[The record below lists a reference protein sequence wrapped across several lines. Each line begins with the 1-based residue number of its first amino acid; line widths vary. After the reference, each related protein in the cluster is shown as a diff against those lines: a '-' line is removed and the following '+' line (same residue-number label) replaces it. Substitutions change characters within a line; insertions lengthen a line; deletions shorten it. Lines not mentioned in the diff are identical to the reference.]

1 MSDPITT
8 DDLTVAGRHGELVV
22 RSWVPKVPRRV
33 VLIAHGYGEHGGR
46 YDHVARRLVADGA
59 AVYAPDHH
67 AHGRSA
73 GEPALV
79 ESFDDLARDLGA
91 VRDVVTA
98 RHRGLPVVLVGHS
111 LGGLI
116 VTRHLQLGADAPRGV
131 VLAGPFIAGN
141 PQIEPLVEMDPLPE
155 VPIDPAVL
163 SRDPA
168 VGEAY
173 VADPLVYHGP
183 FKRPTLR
190 AVFKAVQAVADGPP
204 LSTSPLLWLHGDEDA
219 LSPADLVE
227 PVVRRLAADDL
238 RAHRYPG
245 ARHEVFNETNRDE
258 VLDELACFVDEVT
271 A

>member
-1 MSDPITT
+1 MSDQITT

-22 RSWVPKVPRRV
+22 RSWVPAAPRSV

-46 YDHVARRLVADGA
+46 YDHVARRLAADGA

-79 ESFDDLARDLGA
+79 ESFDDLAVDLGT
-91 VRDVVTA
+91 VRDTVA
-98 RHRGLPVVLVGHS
+98 GRHPGLPVVVVGHS

-116 VTRHLQLGADAPRGV
+116 VTRHLQLGADLPRGV
-131 VLAGPFIAGN
+131 VLSGPFVAGN

-190 AVFKAVQAVADGPP
+190 AVFAAVQAVAGGPAFGDVP
-204 LSTSPLLWLHGDEDA
+204 VLWVHGDEDA

-227 PVVRRLAADDL
+227 PVVGRLAGNDL
-238 RAHRYPG
+238 RSHRYPG

-258 VLDELACFVDEVT
+258 VIGVLAAFVAEVT